1 MDKTT
6 GHWFEAKSGTCDLPI
21 NTMSRL
27 EFRLFISLWKLN
39 KILNNFFSFS
49 NEPFSSGDCAKWKDM
64 FQTKTG
70 RKLKRSIWRR
80 NTQWKN
86 VKLRLGLRLWG
97 LAALQFGP
105 CCNFETRLDQIQAAR
120 SESRTT
126 KVYFV
131 NFKTHLAL
139 RRVNFDGRKGQRGRT
154 IPRSVSRV
162 GVWPSPHNSLILSKC

>member
-27 EFRLFISLWKLN
+27 EFRLFITVETEQNIEQLFQ
-39 KILNNFFSFS
+39 FFQWAFFIR
-49 NEPFSSGDCAKWKDM
+49 EDCAKWKDM

-70 RKLKRSIWRR
+70 RKSGEDNSNI
-80 NTQWKN
+80 QWKI
-86 VKLRLGLRLWG
+86 VKLRLGLRLWR
-97 LAALQFGP
+97 LAALQFGS